1 MEEGQMSGFWLGA
14 IVLAGFVIWGATLF
28 WRGRI
33 VDREERHETR
43 AEKRRLHHKIK
54 SSAPHH

>member
-1 MEEGQMSGFWLGA
+1 MSGFWLGA
-14 IVLAGFVIWGATLF
+14 IVLVGFALWGATLF

-33 VDREERHETR
+33 VDREDRHETR

-54 SSAPHH
+54 SSAPHQ